1 MVWTDIISEISRLQL
16 NSGGKVSGDFDQ
28 SNPIVKLITPEWY
41 YADCLAIFND
51 IDIVWDNLER
61 VDLIQNIADNLKET
75 RLNTGN
81 YSFEASFCSWYQPYH
96 YTPRIKWGV
105 HIRYS
110 SWLGIAALFNQ
121 DCPNLVSNPLPS
133 VKAAFFY
140 LFMHSLFHY
149 LTECAVSTLEIIL
162 QEPSIYANY
171 QSSIYEAVFNSHD
184 CLEESLANTYL
195 LARSDVCHIERAY
208 LEEMLLKQGPG
219 YNDFLKY
226 IEPKFNNG
234 VRRLISQIHSGKL
247 NPPHDIPNKLIMNIS
262 SSPDYPHNH
271 NIPIWLH
278 KRAIPIHDKDM

>member
-1 MVWTDIISEISRLQL
+1 MVWADIISEINRLQL
-16 NSGGKVSGDFDQ
+16 NSGKVSESFDQ

-61 VDLIQNIADNLKET
+61 VDLIQNIADTLKET
-75 RLNTGN
+75 RLNTGS

-121 DCPNLVSNPLPS
+121 DCPHLVSNPLAS

-149 LTECAVSTLEIIL
+149 LTECAASTLEIIL
-162 QEPSIYANY
+162 QDPSIYTNY

-195 LARSDVCHIERAY
+195 LARSDVCHIERTY

-219 YNDFLKY
+219 YSDFLKY
-226 IEPKFNNG
+226 VEPKFNTG
-234 VRRLISQIHSGKL
+234 ARRLISQIRSGKL
-247 NPPHDIPNKLIMNIS
+247 NPPLDVPIEQIMNIS
-262 SSPDYPHNH
+262 SSVDYPHNH

-278 KRAIPIHDKDM
+278 KRAIALHDKDG

>member
-1 MVWTDIISEISRLQL
+1 MVWADIISEISRLQL
-16 NSGGKVSGDFDQ
+16 NSGKGTGDSDQ

-41 YADCLAIFND
+41 YADCLAIFGD

-61 VDLIQNIADNLKET
+61 IDLIQNIADGLKET

-81 YSFEASFCSWYQPYH
+81 YGFEASFCSWYQPYH
-96 YTPRIKWGV
+96 YKPRIKWGV

-121 DCPNLVSNPLPS
+121 DCPNLVSNPIAS

-140 LFMHSLFHY
+140 LFIHSLVHY
-149 LTECAVSTLEIIL
+149 LTECAASTLEIIL
-162 QEPSIYANY
+162 QDPSIYTNY

-184 CLEESLANTYL
+184 CLEESLANSYL
-195 LARSDVCHIERAY
+195 LDRSDVCHIERAY
-208 LEEMLLKQGPG
+208 LEKMLLKQGPG

-226 IEPKFNNG
+226 VESKFNTG
-234 VRRLISQIHSGKL
+234 ARRLISQIHSGKL
-247 NPPHDIPNKLIMNIS
+247 NPPLDVPIEQIMNIS
-262 SSPDYPHNH
+262 SSLDYPHNH

-278 KRAIPIHDKDM
+278 KRAIPLHDKDG

>member
-1 MVWTDIISEISRLQL
+1 MDWADIISEISRLQL
-16 NSGGKVSGDFDQ
+16 NSGKVSGDFDQ
-28 SNPIVKLITPEWY
+28 SNPIVRLITPEWY

-51 IDIVWDNLER
+51 IDIIWDNLER

-81 YSFEASFCSWYQPYH
+81 NSFEASFCSWYQPYH
-96 YTPRIKWGV
+96 YTPRIKWGI

-110 SWLGIAALFNQ
+110 SWLGIAALFSQ
-121 DCPNLVSNPLPS
+121 DCPNLVSNPIAS

-149 LTECAVSTLEIIL
+149 LTECAASTLEIIL
-162 QEPSIYANY
+162 QDSSIYANY

-219 YNDFLKY
+219 YNDFLNY
-226 IEPKFNNG
+226 VEPKFNHG
-234 VRRLISQIHSGKL
+234 ARRLISQIRSAKL
-247 NPPHDIPNKLIMNIS
+247 NPPSDVPIEQIMKIS
-262 SSPDYPHNH
+262 SSVDYPHNH

-278 KRAIPIHDKDM
+278 KRAIALHDKHG

>member
-1 MVWTDIISEISRLQL
+1 MVWADIISEISRLQL
-16 NSGGKVSGDFDQ
+16 NSGKVSGDFDQ

-75 RLNTGN
+75 GLNTGN

-121 DCPNLVSNPLPS
+121 DCPNLVSNPIAS

-149 LTECAVSTLEIIL
+149 LTECAASTLEIIL
-162 QEPSIYANY
+162 QDPSIYANY
-171 QSSIYEAVFNSHD
+171 QSSIYETVFNSHD

-195 LARSDVCHIERAY
+195 LTRSDVCHIERAY

-226 IEPKFNNG
+226 VEPKFNHG
-234 VRRLISQIHSGKL
+234 ARKLISQIRSGKL
-247 NPPHDIPNKLIMNIS
+247 NPPLDVPIEQIMNIS
-262 SSPDYPHNH
+262 SSVDYPHNH

-278 KRAIPIHDKDM
+278 KRAIALHDKDG

>member
-1 MVWTDIISEISRLQL
+1 MVIPDIFNEISRLQL
-16 NSGGKVSGDFDQ
+16 NRGNSIGDSEQ
-28 SNPIVKLITPEWY
+28 TNPVVKIITPEWY
-41 YADCLAIFND
+41 YGDCLEIFSD
-51 IDIVWDNLER
+51 MDIVWNNVER
-61 VDLIQNIADNLKET
+61 IDLIPNIADRLKRT
-75 RLNTGN
+75 RLKTEKH
-81 YSFEASFCSWYQPYH
+81 SFESSFCSWYQPYH
-96 YTPRIKWGV
+96 YMPRIKWGV

-110 SWLGIAALFNQ
+110 SWLEIAALFNQ
-121 DCPNLVSNPLPS
+121 DCPNLVSNPITS

-140 LFMHSLFHY
+140 LFIHSLFHY
-149 LTECAVSTLEIIL
+149 LTECAASTIEIIL
-162 QEPSIYANY
+162 QDPSIYTNY
-171 QSSIYEAVFNSHD
+171 QSSIYEAVFNSRD
-184 CLEESLANTYL
+184 CLEESLANSYL
-195 LARSDVCHIERAY
+195 LDRAEVCHIEKTY
-208 LEEMLLKQGPG
+208 LQEMLLKQGPG

>member
-1 MVWTDIISEISRLQL
+1 MVWADIISEISRLQL
-16 NSGGKVSGDFDQ
+16 NSGGKVSGDVDQ

-61 VDLIQNIADNLKET
+61 VDLIQNIADNLNET
-75 RLNTGN
+75 RLNAGN

-121 DCPNLVSNPLPS
+121 DCPNLVSNPIAS

-149 LTECAVSTLEIIL
+149 LTECAASTIEIIL
-162 QEPSIYANY
+162 QDPSIYANY

-226 IEPKFNNG
+226 VEPTFNLG
-234 VRRLISQIHSGKL
+234 ARRLISQIHSGKL
-247 NPPHDIPNKLIMNIS
+247 NPPFDVPIEQIMNIS
-262 SSPDYPHNH
+262 SSVDYPHNH

-278 KRAIPIHDKDM
+278 KRAIALHDKDG

>member
-1 MVWTDIISEISRLQL
+1 MVWADIISEINRLQL
-16 NSGGKVSGDFDQ
+16 NSGKVSGDFDQ

-41 YADCLAIFND
+41 YADCFAIFND

-61 VDLIQNIADNLKET
+61 VDLIQNIADTLKET

-81 YSFEASFCSWYQPYH
+81 YSFEASFSSWYQPYH

-121 DCPNLVSNPLPS
+121 DCPNLVSNPLAS

-149 LTECAVSTLEIIL
+149 LTECAASTLEIIL
-162 QEPSIYANY
+162 QDPSIYTNY
-171 QSSIYEAVFNSHD
+171 QSSIYEAFFNSHD

-195 LARSDVCHIERAY
+195 FARSDVCHIERAY
-208 LEEMLLKQGPG
+208 LEEMLLTQGPG

-226 IEPKFNNG
+226 VEPKFNTG
-234 VRRLISQIHSGKL
+234 TRRLISQIHSGKL
-247 NPPHDIPNKLIMNIS
+247 NPPLDVPIEQIMNIS
-262 SSPDYPHNH
+262 SSVDYPHDH

-278 KRAIPIHDKDM
+278 KRAIALHDKDG

>member
-1 MVWTDIISEISRLQL
+1 MVIPDIFNEISRLQL
-16 NSGGKVSGDFDQ
+16 NRGNSIGDSEQ
-28 SNPIVKLITPEWY
+28 TNPVVKIITPEWY
-41 YADCLAIFND
+41 YGDCLEIFSD
-51 IDIVWDNLER
+51 MDIVWNNVER
-61 VDLIQNIADNLKET
+61 IDLIPNIADRLKRT
-75 RLNTGN
+75 RLKTEKH
-81 YSFEASFCSWYQPYH
+81 SFESSFCSWYQPYH
-96 YTPRIKWGV
+96 YMPRIKWGV

-110 SWLGIAALFNQ
+110 SWLEIAALFNQ
-121 DCPNLVSNPLPS
+121 DCPNLVSNPITS

-140 LFMHSLFHY
+140 LFIHSLFHY
-149 LTECAVSTLEIIL
+149 LTECAASTLEIIL
-162 QEPSIYANY
+162 QDPSIYTNY
-171 QSSIYEAVFNSHD
+171 QSSIYEAIFNSHD
-184 CLEESLANTYL
+184 CLEESLANSYL
-195 LARSDVCHIERAY
+195 LDRAEVCHIEKTY
-208 LEEMLLKQGPG
+208 LQEMLLKQGPG

>member
-1 MVWTDIISEISRLQL
+1 MVWADIISEISRLQL
-16 NSGGKVSGDFDQ
+16 NSGKVSGDFDE

-75 RLNTGN
+75 GLNTGN

-121 DCPNLVSNPLPS
+121 DCPNLVSNPIAS

-149 LTECAVSTLEIIL
+149 LTECAASTLEIIL
-162 QEPSIYANY
+162 QDPSIYANY
-171 QSSIYEAVFNSHD
+171 QSSIYETVFNSHD

-195 LARSDVCHIERAY
+195 LTRSDVCHIERAY

-226 IEPKFNNG
+226 VEPKFNTG
-234 VRRLISQIHSGKL
+234 ARRLISQIHSGKL
-247 NPPHDIPNKLIMNIS
+247 NPPLDVPIEQIMNIS
-262 SSPDYPHNH
+262 SSVDYPHNH

-278 KRAIPIHDKDM
+278 KRAIALHDKDG